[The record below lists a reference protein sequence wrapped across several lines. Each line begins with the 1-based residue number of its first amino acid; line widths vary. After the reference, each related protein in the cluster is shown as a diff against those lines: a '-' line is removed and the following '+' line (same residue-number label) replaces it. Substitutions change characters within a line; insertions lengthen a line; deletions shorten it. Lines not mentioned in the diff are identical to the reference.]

1 MKRKKSKKRTKR
13 RSNVAFLLFFSVLIF
28 VLFDQFKQLNIK
40 ETAVSL
46 LPNTV
51 SRDVQNYTPIL
62 QKELKEVNLEEYTLV
77 LAAIMQQESKG
88 KGGDPMQASESAGLP
103 PNSIQDPE
111 QSIKQGVKHFQKAL
125 NYGSQ
130 KNVDFPAVIQAYNMG
145 IGYIDFVAV
154 QGGKHSEE
162 IAKEFSLK
170 QAEKNPEVYNCGGDK
185 NNFRYP
191 YCYGDFTYTTK
202 VTENIE
208 ILTASDTG
216 KSGEFKSVW

>member
-13 RSNVAFLLFFSVLIF
+13 SSNIALLLFFIVLIF
-28 VLFDQFKQLNIK
+28 VFFDQFKQINIK

-46 LPNTV
+46 LPNMV
-51 SRDVQNYTPIL
+51 SKDVQNYTPL
-62 QKELKEVNLEEYTLV
+62 LEKELKEVNLEEYTLV

-103 PNSIQDPE
+103 PNYIQDPE
-111 QSIKQGVKHFQKAL
+111 QSIKQGVKHFEKAL
-125 NYGSQ
+125 NYGDQ

-145 IGYIDFVAV
+145 IGYIDFVAE

-162 IAKEFSLK
+162 IAKQFSLK
-170 QAEKNPEVYNCGGDK
+170 QAEKNPEVYDCGGDK

-202 VTENIE
+202 VTKNLE
-208 ILTASDTG
+208 ILTASSTG
-216 KSGEFKSVW
+216 KNGEYKSVW

>member
-1 MKRKKSKKRTKR
+1 MKRRKSKKRTKR
-13 RSNVAFLLFFSVLIF
+13 SSNIALLLFFMVLIF
-28 VLFDQFKQLNIK
+28 VLFDQFKQINIK

-46 LPNTV
+46 MPNLV
-51 SRDVQNYTPIL
+51 SKNVQNYTPL
-62 QKELKEVNLEEYTLV
+62 LEKELKEVNLEEYTLV

-145 IGYIDFVAV
+145 IGYIDFVAE

-162 IAKEFSLK
+162 IAKQFSLK
-170 QAEKNPEVYNCGGDK
+170 QAEKNPEVYDCGGDK

-202 VTENIE
+202 VTKNIE
-208 ILTASDTG
+208 ILTASGTG
-216 KSGEFKSVW
+216 KNGEYKSVW

>member
-1 MKRKKSKKRTKR
+1 MKRRKSKKRTKR
-13 RSNVAFLLFFSVLIF
+13 SSNIALLLFFMVLIF
-28 VLFDQFKQLNIK
+28 VLFDQFKQINIK

-46 LPNTV
+46 MPNLV
-51 SRDVQNYTPIL
+51 SKNVQNYTPLIE
-62 QKELKEVNLEEYTLV
+62 KELKEVNLEEYTLV

-145 IGYIDFVAV
+145 IGYIDFVAE

-162 IAKEFSLK
+162 IAKQFSLK
-170 QAEKNPEVYNCGGDK
+170 QAEKNPEVYDCGGDK

-202 VTENIE
+202 VTKNIE
-208 ILTASDTG
+208 ILTASGTE
-216 KSGEFKSVW
+216 KNGEYKSVW

>member
-13 RSNVAFLLFFSVLIF
+13 RSNIALLLFFLVLIF
-28 VLFDQFKQLNIK
+28 VLFDQFKQINIK

-125 NYGSQ
+125 NYGSE

-145 IGYIDFVAV
+145 IGYIDFVAD

-202 VTENIE
+202 VTKNIE
-208 ILTASDTG
+208 ILTASNTG

>member
-1 MKRKKSKKRTKR
+1 MKRRKSKKRTKR
-13 RSNVAFLLFFSVLIF
+13 SSNIALLLFFMVLIF
-28 VLFDQFKQLNIK
+28 VLFDQFKQINIK

-46 LPNTV
+46 MPNLV
-51 SRDVQNYTPIL
+51 SKNVRNYTPL
-62 QKELKEVNLEEYTLV
+62 LEKELKEVNLEEYTLV

-145 IGYIDFVAV
+145 IGYIDFVAE

-162 IAKEFSLK
+162 IAKQFSLK
-170 QAEKNPEVYNCGGDK
+170 QAEKNPEVYDCGGDK

-202 VTENIE
+202 VTKNIE
-208 ILTASDTG
+208 ILTASGTG
-216 KSGEFKSVW
+216 KNGEYKSVW

>member
-13 RSNVAFLLFFSVLIF
+13 RSNVAIMLFFLVLIF

-145 IGYIDFVAV
+145 IGYIDFVAD

>member
-1 MKRKKSKKRTKR
+1 MKRRKSKKRTKR
-13 RSNVAFLLFFSVLIF
+13 SSNIALLLFFMVLIF
-28 VLFDQFKQLNIK
+28 VLFDQFKQINIK

-46 LPNTV
+46 MPNLV
-51 SRDVQNYTPIL
+51 SKNVQNYTPL
-62 QKELKEVNLEEYTLV
+62 LEKELKEVNLEEYTLV

-145 IGYIDFVAV
+145 IGYIDFVAE

-162 IAKEFSLK
+162 IAKQFSLK
-170 QAEKNPEVYNCGGDK
+170 QAEKNPEVYDCGGDK

-202 VTENIE
+202 VTKNIE
-208 ILTASDTG
+208 ILTARGTG
-216 KSGEFKSVW
+216 KNGEYKSVW